1 MPNLQEESKIQESL
15 KSKKKLNSLPYKKA
29 IFEVEQKKNDN
40 RTSTKNSVVADNEDV
55 YST

>member
-15 KSKKKLNSLPYKKA
+15 KSKKKLNSLPNKKA